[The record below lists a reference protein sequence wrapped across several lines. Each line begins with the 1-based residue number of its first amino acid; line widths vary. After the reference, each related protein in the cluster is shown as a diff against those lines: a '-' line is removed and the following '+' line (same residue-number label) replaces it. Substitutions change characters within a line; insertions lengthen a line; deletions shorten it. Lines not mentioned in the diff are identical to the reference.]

1 MARPPLHPSMV
12 DLNHYNDPA
21 RYRLKLKTF
30 FRREEGSERERG
42 GGDRVLSDAPPRP
55 FRTSNHVPLPVG
67 VINDPLLSSR
77 APSCT
82 TFFFRR
88 ESLDSYRANLSLP
101 MIIERYARLLF
112 CHDSTT
118 FVLSTLLSTLHLS

>member
-1 MARPPLHPSMV
+1 MV

-30 FRREEGSERERG
+30 FRREEGSEREREG
-42 GGDRVLSDAPPRP
+42 GGRGRGKRVLSDAPPRP

-82 TFFFRR
+82 TSLPATRPFFRR
-88 ESLDSYRANLSLP
+88 ESLDSYLP
-101 MIIERYARLLF
+101 PQLADDY
-112 CHDSTT
+112 
-118 FVLSTLLSTLHLS
+118 